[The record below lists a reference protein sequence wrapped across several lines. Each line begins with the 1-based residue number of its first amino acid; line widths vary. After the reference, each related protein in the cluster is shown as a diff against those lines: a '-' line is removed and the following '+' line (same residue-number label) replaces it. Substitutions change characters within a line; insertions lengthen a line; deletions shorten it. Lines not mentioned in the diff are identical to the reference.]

1 MGLSSLLM
9 DDGVENVQVRCYD
22 GSGRVLTTTQVKP
35 TSAAEMA
42 VGEGQQ
48 RHRQSPSLLPEMA
61 VGESSTLT
69 QTKLS

>member
-1 MGLSSLLM
+1 MVDADGKDGDVWASSLLM
-9 DDGVENVQVRCYD
+9 DDGAENVQVRCYD

-48 RHRQSPSLLPEMA
+48 
-61 VGESSTLT
+61 
-69 QTKLS
+69 